1 MLNLKIKNVSLYLD
15 YIFSNKMTFKMP
27 ELRIVSTNL
36 CPQTTSLQKDD
47 YPPNKGRVPAAFHLL
62 PYYARRNELNILR
75 ELHAK
80 LSDPQK
86 KLHQKMMMDA
96 ILREQ
101 LAVRYVF

>member
-1 MLNLKIKNVSLYLD
+1 
-15 YIFSNKMTFKMP
+15 MTFKMP

-47 YPPNKGRVPAAFHLL
+47 YPPNRGRVPAAFHLL

-101 LAVRYVF
+101 LAVRYVFLKK